1 MGKRPNAQRGMTD
14 PQSRRI
20 DGWKSIAAYFG
31 RERTTV
37 IRWAAERGLPVHRIP
52 GSSRGSVY
60 AIAGELDA
68 WLAASREGV
77 VEAGAGGNAPA
88 LPAPRRPRI
97 VLSRLASK
105 RGALMV
111 IAIAALGLGLGVY
124 ALETARAPTAA
135 ALMPR
140 DADTAAL
147 YVEARADWARR
158 TPGSIAA
165 AIDKLKRVVAIEPRY
180 APAHAA
186 LADCYLLAREFGAL
200 TDLEAFGRAQ
210 AAVDTAL
217 RIDPEHAG
225 ALRARGFIAYWWL
238 GDRLAA
244 ARDFRRSLAI
254 NDRYA
259 QTHFWFANTLID
271 NGDFDAGM
279 HHFAEAQLIEP
290 ASAAI
295 AADLAWARW
304 SVGDRA
310 RGKTE
315 LLELRRS
322 NPALA
327 TVPDYLSVMAL
338 AEGSVEGFVGEI
350 ETMAAQ
356 REIAALTEQARQL
369 RAAMVAAGPS
379 AVAAMVVRE
388 AEDEVEN
395 GVRRTLAWPAF
406 VASAIG
412 ARAELARLL
421 RKADARGETWG
432 SAGLRSHMTERWRG
446 DGEIGRLL
454 ERRRPPPLAARA
466 SGARQ

>member
-1 MGKRPNAQRGMTD
+1 MTD

-20 DGWKSIAAYFG
+20 NGWKSIAAYFS

-77 VEAGAGGNAPA
+77 VETDAGEGALA
-88 LPAPRRPRI
+88 LPAPRRPRSA
-97 VLSRLASK
+97 LPRLASK
-105 RGALMV
+105 RGVLVMATV
-111 IAIAALGLGLGVY
+111 AVLGLGLGAY
-124 ALETARAPTAA
+124 AFETARAPVT
-135 ALMPR
+135 ALMPQ
-140 DADTAAL
+140 DADAAAL

-165 AIDKLKRVVAIEPRY
+165 AINKLKHVVTIEPRF
-180 APAHAA
+180 APAHVA

-238 GDRLAA
+238 GDRTAA
-244 ARDFRRSLAI
+244 SRDFRRSLEI
-254 NDRYA
+254 NDRSA
-259 QTHFWFANTLID
+259 QTHFWFANALID
-271 NGDFDAGM
+271 NGDFEEGM
-279 HHFAEAQLIEP
+279 RHFAEARLIEP

-304 SVGDRA
+304 SAGDGE
-310 RGKTE
+310 RGKAE
-315 LLELRRS
+315 LLELRQS

-338 AEGSVEGFVGEI
+338 AEGSVEGFVAEI
-350 ETMAAQ
+350 EAMAVQ
-356 REIAALTEQARQL
+356 REIAALADHARQL
-369 RAAMVAAGPS
+369 RGALETTGTR
-379 AVAAMVVRE
+379 AVIALVVRE
-388 AEDEVEN
+388 AEGEVED

-406 VASAIG
+406 VASA
-412 ARAELARLL
+412 AADREEVARLL
-421 RKADARGETWG
+421 RTADARGETWG
-432 SAGLRSHMTERWRG
+432 SAGLRRHMAERWRG
-446 DGEIGRLL
+446 DREIRRLL
-454 ERRRPPPLAARA
+454 ERRQPPSLAAR
-466 SGARQ
+466 